1 MPRRHHRLVEI
12 DWPEFGPASRPEV
25 APSSEF
31 LRRIEAALAAMESRG
46 LTHLVVY
53 GDREHF
59 ANLAYLT
66 NFDPRYEEALLVL
79 GRGRSPLVV
88 VGNECQNYLPVSP
101 LYAEGTMRK
110 ELFQSFSLVDMPR
123 DASRS
128 LADIFAGEGITR
140 EARVG
145 CVGWKY
151 FGPSELP
158 DPAHAIEL
166 PSFIVDVLRDL
177 AGRDAV
183 VNATDLF
190 IAAEGGLRTACS
202 VWDIAQ
208 LEYANVLASEGVRRI
223 LFALREGIADD
234 ELAEHARYNAHPLG
248 AHMTVRTGSGPGSM
262 ISLSSPTGAVV
273 RRGNRFSCSL
283 CYRGANV
290 CRAGWVV
297 ASVADL
303 PASARDYVESFAG
316 PYFEVMASWYA
327 RLDVGASA
335 GELAELVL
343 RELPF
348 ERFGVFLNP
357 GHLTHLDEWVS
368 SPFYAGST
376 IRLRSGMAI
385 QADVIPSSKVHYST
399 RMEEGVV
406 LADAELR
413 RALAEKFPECL
424 ARCEAR
430 RRFMSAVL
438 GVELAESV
446 LPLSNVPALVPPFL
460 LRPRQVFAA
469 GDPF

>member
-1 MPRRHHRLVEI
+1 MTRRHHRLLEV
-12 DWPEFGPASRPEV
+12 DWPEFGPVSRPEV

-31 LRRIEAALAAMESRG
+31 LRRIEAAREAMESRG

-79 GRGRSPLVV
+79 GRERSPLVV
-88 VGNECQNYLPVSP
+88 VGNECENYLPVSP
-101 LYAEGTMRK
+101 LFVEGAMRK

-123 DASRS
+123 DRSRP
-128 LADIFAGEGITR
+128 LAEILAGEGITR
-140 EARVG
+140 GARIG

-151 FGPSELP
+151 FGSSELP

-166 PSFIVDVLRDL
+166 PSFIVDALRDL

-190 IAAEGGLRTACS
+190 IAAEHGLRTACS

-223 LFALREGIADD
+223 LFAIREGIADD
-234 ELAEHARYNAHPLG
+234 ELAQHARYNAYPLG
-248 AHMTVRTGSGPGSM
+248 AHMTVRTSPGSM
-262 ISLSSPTGAVV
+262 LSLSSPTGAVV
-273 RRGNRFSCSL
+273 ERGNRFSCSL

-290 CRAGWVV
+290 CRAGWVA
-297 ASVADL
+297 ASADDL
-303 PASARDYVESFAG
+303 PAPARDYVEAFAG
-316 PYFEVMASWYA
+316 PYFEVMASWYG
-327 RLDVGASA
+327 RLEIGASA

-343 RELPF
+343 RDLPF

-413 RALAEKFPECL
+413 RALAEKFPGCF

-430 RRFMSAVL
+430 RRFMSEVL

-460 LRPRQVFAA
+460 LRPRQVFAVGA
-469 GDPF
+469 PF